1 MAKSSQISGLTSCET
16 TRNLATAMLLEG
28 KLRLTDSR
36 IISFLTWK
44 VNNVKKNDQRSM
56 SKMQVLL
63 TVGSS
68 EFRSSHMVNDLI
80 LSDY

>member
-1 MAKSSQISGLTSCET
+1 
-16 TRNLATAMLLEG
+16 MLLEG

-56 SKMQVLL
+56 SKIQVLL

>member
-1 MAKSSQISGLTSCET
+1 
-16 TRNLATAMLLEG
+16 MLLEG

-44 VNNVKKNDQRSM
+44 ANNVKKIDQRSM
-56 SKMQVLL
+56 SKIQVLL

>member
-1 MAKSSQISGLTSCET
+1 
-16 TRNLATAMLLEG
+16 MLLEG

-44 VNNVKKNDQRSM
+44 VNNVKKIDQRSM
-56 SKMQVLL
+56 SKIQVLL